1 MTQEAVIKLNAREDD
16 TIYPYDIIYEKD
28 LKIVSK
34 YEGKEPIK
42 SNVWKPYDMVAIS
55 TDNKVLATSRNDIL
69 PKFSNGFIKKF
80 IQLQGRVGVVKTK
93 IKNNKLI
100 ILPK

>member
-1 MTQEAVIKLNAREDD
+1 MTAVIKLNPREDD
-16 TIYPYDIIYEKD
+16 TIYPYDIIYEED
-28 LKIVSK
+28 LEVVSK

-42 SNVWKPYDMVAIS
+42 SNVWKPYDMVAIDKK
-55 TDNKVLATSRNDIL
+55 TNEVIATSRNDIL

-80 IQLQGRVGVVKTK
+80 IQLQGKVGVVKTK
-93 IKNNKLI
+93 VRNNKLI